1 MEITVTLTKHELAII
16 NNALNEL
23 CQLFAANPD
32 GEYEIRTGSNEDEV
46 SELLEKIHKVYE
58 EN

>member
-1 MEITVTLTKHELAII
+1 MEITVILTKHELAII

-23 CQLFAANPD
+23 RELLAEDPE
-32 GEYEIRTGSNEDEV
+32 EYQTRTGSNEDEV